1 MEDVRRR
8 GGLYFPKHKSI
19 AARVTLNTYER
30 GLALLN
36 ALCFAAEARGFV
48 VEPTTESSD
57 SIRLELSD
65 VRVWLRVVERTGFE
79 VLHEDGTPSEN
90 GMGTRRRTQPNGML
104 RFYCQ
109 VLYSN
114 KVLDESDASPWEN
127 RLNEVFLYIYRAV
140 ARAKEKILSKQL
152 AEAERRVAIARRDEE
167 RRQEEMYRQ
176 HLSLT
181 RADQMRAEQER
192 LARERALLDEA
203 DRWRQARMLEDYIG
217 HIERETRAE
226 VGAVEWVSWARE
238 VLRRLDPT
246 AGRIKSFQEGDGK

>member
-1 MEDVRRR
+1 
-8 GGLYFPKHKSI
+8 
-19 AARVTLNTYER
+19 
-30 GLALLN
+30 
-36 ALCFAAEARGFV
+36 
-48 VEPTTESSD
+48 
-57 SIRLELSD
+57 
-65 VRVWLRVVERTGFE
+65 
-79 VLHEDGTPSEN
+79 
-90 GMGTRRRTQPNGML
+90 
-104 RFYCQ
+104 
-109 VLYSN
+109 
-114 KVLDESDASPWEN
+114 
-127 RLNEVFLYIYRAV
+127 
-140 ARAKEKILSKQL
+140 
-152 AEAERRVAIARRDEE
+152 
-167 RRQEEMYRQ
+167 MYRQ